1 MVTKLPQRLL
11 NVRVITGVIALVLLF
26 GSIFLWHFRPAYAAA
41 GINETI
47 NYQARLLTSTGATVP
62 DGSYNIEFKIYQDGD
77 GVLGGGDESL
87 KWTETRTGSN
97 KVVVKNG
104 YFSVYLGSVTP
115 FANNI
120 DWNQN
125 TLWLSVNIGGTGIP
139 SYDGEMSP
147 FTRFSSTPY
156 ALNSKYLSGLSSA
169 QFLQLAQGVQSDSS
183 TTNASLAINKT
194 GSTANILQIQKGGS
208 DVFLMDNN
216 GLTTFKPSSDN
227 SQAFKIQNA
236 SANETLLSVDTA
248 SRGVSGGNIVKIGN
262 STGTDGATTILQ
274 VDSATADPTSNLS
287 ALSGGIFY
295 NSTSN
300 KMKIIENGVI
310 KTLCNTTDAGCGAG
324 GSTSLSSAYTNGSAG
339 DQIITLSGTN
349 DSLIVSNPA
358 SSGTASAFTLQVR
371 QLNTT
376 AAVSGLDISQSSNNA
391 NGANISANSIDNETG
406 LSISV
411 NALTSGRGLTID
423 SSSTAFTGS
432 LAEITSSGSSASN
445 VGNILKLSST
455 GVNSA
460 TTGLY
465 IDHRATGTGNLA
477 LRIDDQ
483 AGDTSPFIVDGDGRV
498 GIGTST
504 ITGTTERLLQV
515 GSPTNRGNA
524 AVYGELVSKGV
535 RGLSQL
541 SNIKDIYIYDTT
553 SDSDG
558 GRWIDWATTDK
569 LGWYNE
575 TLDDSPSNSCN
586 PATMD
591 RCYSQAFPRKAALV
605 VTSDAL
611 YIFDLQN
618 NVMWMKF
625 SQNDTGW
632 ALGANTNNDPSSV
645 TAANGVVYVGTNG
658 SSAGGLYA
666 FDFTTDRMWN
676 YDTTDRSGADVG
688 ISGRNG
694 SVVYNSDNN
703 TNFDIGTVGTVADW
717 GKINDVSAA
726 VLTNSLTPIAAT
738 TGPNNGTTVIGLA
751 TDSGL
756 TVINTATQKVFQY
769 SDATDNDY
777 NAVTVTKTGRLYAL
791 NEALGQLERWNNI
804 DNENI
809 ATRVNGTPDRV
820 FDETTTPALSKSAP
834 TVLANAPDA
843 LEVVERGSLADGG
856 VLSTATVPGSS
867 DLIYVGTNQGLTEI
881 HDHSTAASAW
891 SKFYNN
897 TGQTMLMPATIR
909 RAHMFNNT
917 SGNVTNQSNKTS
929 IMVAKGTPTYG
940 VDGVRGKAM
949 SFNGTSQYLCSDAN
963 ADGTCDND
971 TTDNMSTGSWTI
983 STWFKHSTTISGT
996 DVLFARCYNATPA
1009 ATAGCVAASMTST
1022 GTMAV
1027 NVDFDATWTIG
1038 ATGTTV
1044 FHNSVQTFNDNQWH
1058 FLEVTRAATTG
1069 NINTIIDG
1077 KPIGQTAGLNT
1088 TLDATQIFSIGTDC
1102 STGANCTTG
1111 GNFWDGQ
1118 VDDFEYNSTGSTGT
1132 TDNIT
1137 PRLMGRLYNDARPL
1151 LSKKVYDGANDTVS
1165 YTSTAISDSSSPN
1178 WVPNELAGLLVKISS
1193 GTGSGQ
1199 TRRIVSN
1206 TTNSITVY
1214 PAFSTTPASNDD
1226 FNINPEA
1233 LNGSTNNVTAIG
1245 ITAESPIGEARMLC
1259 AGTNDGADGGGVT
1272 CFNHQAG
1279 PNLVADLYHN
1289 KSAQFDDSNNEWN
1302 GTNFNNIVSVDFS
1315 GRSLVMGSTNHLWF
1329 ESQDVKLGQGLDYL
1343 ASQLFNLRSQV
1354 LNLGITTLAGSTGLE
1369 VGFTGGADL
1378 AERYTSDDNLTA
1390 GDIVTLD
1397 ANNVGAVKKSTLRYQ
1412 SDMIG
1417 IVSTEPGA
1425 TLGPDGEKAYPIAL
1439 VGRVPVKVTTENG
1452 DIKSGDRIT
1461 SSSIAGYGMKAVNGG
1476 RVVGTALD
1484 DLTEDKYTEC
1494 PQNAPEDIKCGTIT
1508 VFVNLVDY
1516 SGANTENQVSFAE
1529 NNGLLL
1535 EDSVLSPVAGL
1546 ISWNNNL
1553 STDQKATQT
1562 EQLSKAD
1569 KVLRYLAGRKVNNED
1584 KSEVLTDQVSS
1595 GKVNTSSLYANNIF
1609 AANIT
1614 VDKLRANQI
1623 EGLELFT
1630 DKIASLSQKQKDAST
1645 SADTQVTEQRN
1656 INNDQNNQVEQLEI
1670 KSAKVAL
1677 DLSINGSLFANGGL
1691 TVNGDAEFKGNVVM
1705 YKLVTFIEKS
1715 VFNNDVSFVGKA
1727 TFNSD
1732 SAGFAVIKKDKKE
1745 IEVKFDKPYDN
1756 DPIVTVSVRDGQF
1769 VNYSYTDLSKDGFK
1783 IILKDPAEK
1792 DIKFSWTAV
1801 SIKDAR
1807 TVHYDDQDKLLQ
1819 R

>member
-26 GSIFLWHFRPAYAAA
+26 GSIFLWHFRPANAAA

-47 NYQARLLTSTGATVP
+47 NYQARLLTASGATVP
-62 DGSYNIEFKIYQDGD
+62 DGTYNIEFKIYQDGD
-77 GVLGGGDESL
+77 GVLGGGDETL

-125 TLWLSVNIGGTGIP
+125 TLWLSVNIGGTGTP

-156 ALNSKYLSGLSSA
+156 ALNSKYLSGLSSS
-169 QFLQLAQGVQSDSS
+169 QFLQLAQGIQSDSS
-183 TTNASLAINKT
+183 TSNASLAINKT
-194 GSTANILQIQKGGS
+194 GSTANIVQIQKGGS

-216 GLTTFKPSSDN
+216 GLTTFKPTSDS
-227 SQAFKIQNA
+227 SQAFKLQSAGA
-236 SANETLLSVDTA
+236 SETLLSVDTNA
-248 SRGVSGGNIVKIGN
+248 RGVSGGNIVKIGN

-287 ALSGGIFY
+287 VLSGGIFY

-300 KMKIIENGVI
+300 KMKIIENGVV

-339 DQIITLSGTN
+339 DQIITLSSAN

-358 SSGTASAFTLQVR
+358 SSGTDSAFTLQVR

-376 AAVSGLDISQSSNNA
+376 AAVAGLDISQSSNNA

-432 LAEITSSGSSASN
+432 LAEITSSGSNAAN

-465 IDHRATGTGNLA
+465 IDHRATGNGNLA

-483 AGDTSPFIVDGDGRV
+483 SGDTSPFIVDGDGRV
-498 GIGTST
+498 GIGTSSV
-504 ITGTTERLLQV
+504 TGTTERLLQV

-524 AVYGELVSKGV
+524 AVYGDLVSKGM
-535 RGLSQL
+535 RQLTTL
-541 SNIKDIYIYDTT
+541 SNIKDIYIYDT
-553 SDSDG
+553 SADSDG
-558 GRWIDWATTDK
+558 GRWTDWATTDK
-569 LGWYNE
+569 LSWYNE
-575 TLDDSPSNSCN
+575 TLDDSPSNPCN

-591 RCYSQAFPRKAALV
+591 RCYSQAFPRKAILV

-611 YIFDLQN
+611 YIFDGN
-618 NVMWMKF
+618 TNTMWMKF
-625 SQNDTGW
+625 SQNDAGW
-632 ALGANTNNDPSSV
+632 ALGASTNNDPSSV
-645 TAANGVVYVGTNG
+645 TAINGVIYVGTNG
-658 SSAGGLYA
+658 SAPGGLYA
-666 FDFTTDRMWN
+666 LDFANDRMWN
-676 YDTTDRSGADVG
+676 YDGTDRSGADVG
-688 ISGRNG
+688 IGSRNG
-694 SVVYNSDNN
+694 VVTYNSDNN
-703 TNFDIGTVGTVADW
+703 INFDLATTGTLADW
-717 GKINDVSAA
+717 GKINDVSVASIQ
-726 VLTNSLTPIAAT
+726 NSTTPIAAT
-738 TGPNNGTTVIGLA
+738 TGPNNGSVVVALA

-756 TVINTATQKVFQY
+756 TVINLTTQKVFQY
-769 SDATDNDY
+769 SDVTDNDY
-777 NAVTVTKTGRLYAL
+777 NSVVVTRSARLYGL
-791 NEALGQLERWNNI
+791 NETLGQLELWNNI

-820 FDETTTPALSKSAP
+820 IDETTTPALSKNAP
-834 TVLANAPDA
+834 TIIANAPDA
-843 LEVVERGSLADGG
+843 LEVINRGSLADGG
-856 VLSTATVPGSS
+856 TASTAAAAGSS
-867 DLIYVGTNQGLTEI
+867 DLVYVGTNQGLTEI
-881 HDHSTAASAW
+881 HFHSTVAMMW
-891 SKFYNN
+891 SKFYN
-897 TGQTMLMPATIR
+897 TTRQTMLMPATIR
-909 RAHMFNNT
+909 RVHMMDDA

-929 IMVAKGTPTYG
+929 IMSAKGTPTYG
-940 VDGVRGKAM
+940 VEGVRGKAM

-963 ADGTCDND
+963 SDGTCDND

-983 STWFKHSTTISGT
+983 STWFKHSTTITGT

-1058 FLEVTRAATTG
+1058 FITITRAATTG
-1069 NINTIIDG
+1069 NINTMIDG

-1088 TLDATQIFSIGTDC
+1088 TLDATQILSIGSDC
-1102 STGANCTTG
+1102 STGAACATG
-1111 GNFWDGQ
+1111 GNFWDGSI
-1118 VDDFEYNSTGSTGT
+1118 DDFEFNANGGTGT
-1132 TDNIT
+1132 TDNLST
-1137 PRLMGRLYNDARPL
+1137 AAMHRLYNDARPL
-1151 LSKKVYDGANDTVS
+1151 LNKKVINVTDATS
-1165 YTSTAISDSSSPN
+1165 ATSTTIADAGEAWI
-1178 WVPNELAGLLVKISS
+1178 PNELAGQVVTLYG
-1193 GTGSGQ
+1193 GTGAGQ
-1199 TRRIVSN
+1199 SRHIVSN
-1206 TTNSITVY
+1206 TATSMTVS
-1214 PAFSTTPASNDD
+1214 PAWTVTPDTTTD
-1226 FNINPEA
+1226 FKVDPEA
-1233 LNGSTNNVTAIG
+1233 LYGSTDSVTSIG
-1245 ITAESPIGEARMLC
+1245 VSKNTPMGEARMLC
-1259 AGTNDGADGGGVT
+1259 AGTNNASDGGGVT
-1272 CFNHQAG
+1272 CFNHNAG
-1279 PNLVADLYHN
+1279 PNVVADVYHSDA
-1289 KSAQFDDSNNEWN
+1289 KQTDDNNVDWGGSGADN
-1302 GTNFNNIVSVDFS
+1302 MQSVDIS
-1315 GRSLVMGSTNHLWF
+1315 GRTMVFGSGSGFWD
-1329 ESQDVKLGQGLDYL
+1329 ESQDVNVSQALDYF
-1343 ASQLFNLRSQV
+1343 SNRLFDVRNSI
-1354 LNLGITTLAGSTGLE
+1354 LNLGLGSVAGSTGLE
-1369 VGFTGGADL
+1369 VSLTGGADL
-1378 AERYTSDDNLTA
+1378 AERYTSEDNLSA
-1390 GDIVTLD
+1390 GEIVSLD
-1397 ANNVGAVKKSTLRYQ
+1397 ANNVGAVKKTSLRYQ

-1439 VGRVPVKVTTENG
+1439 VGRVPIKVTTENG

-1461 SSSIAGYGMKAVNGG
+1461 SSSLAGYGMKAVNGG

-1484 DLTEDKYTEC
+1484 DITEDKYTEC

-1516 SGANTENQVSFAE
+1516 SGANTENLVSITE

-1546 ISWNNNL
+1546 ISWNDSL

-1569 KVLRYLAGRKVNNED
+1569 KVLRYLAGRKVNSED
-1584 KSEVLTDQVSS
+1584 KSEILTDQVSS

-1609 AANIT
+1609 AANLT

-1630 DKIASLSQKQKDAST
+1630 DKIASLNQKQKDAT
-1645 SADTQVTEQRN
+1645 SPSESQAIEQSN
-1656 INNDQNNQVEQLEI
+1656 SNSDQPSQAEQLEI
-1670 KSAKVAL
+1670 KSAKVSL
-1677 DLSINGSLFANGGL
+1677 DLNVNGNLFANGGL

-1715 VFNNDVSFVGKA
+1715 IFNNDVSFIGKA

-1756 DPIVTVSVRDGQF
+1756 DPVVTVSVRDGQF
-1769 VNYSYTDLSKDGFK
+1769 ANYSYTDLSKDGFK